1 MIMALVCFAAGLVGG
16 WLAAVQASKRKPHN
30 LVIHIRSAYPGIYK
44 DRLCEG
50 CRFEYGLKTFAEY
63 LDQDMRA
70 WCGKHLPKKT
80 KYAERAVR
88 EGDGHAQGV
97 CMAHGMECPKP
108 WSIV

>member
-1 MIMALVCFAAGLVGG
+1 MALVCFAAGLVGG
-16 WLAAVQASKRKPHN
+16 CVATLQALKTKPRS

-44 DRLCEG
+44 DRLCEE
-50 CRFEYGLKTFAEY
+50 CRRWNYKTFAEY

-70 WCGKHLPKKT
+70 WCGEHLPKKT